1 MNSCAVTNESV
12 LLPGVTVHPEAVLG
26 VHTLGRPGQ
35 VFPPH
40 SITQGELCLFPGH
53 DLEGGKPYV
62 EPEGPNPKAV
72 SAYIYWR
79 YNVLYWLATCF
90 FVPLTGERARPGPSL
105 PPQPGAPAAAWR
117 PAARMPPLASS
128 SPPACLPAH
137 PPLCP
142 RARACPAP
150 SLAQRLCAT
159 CP

>member
-72 SAYIYWR
+72 SAYVYWR
-79 YNVLYWLATCF
+79 YNILYWLATCA
-90 FVPLTGERARPGPSL
+90 FVPLTSFFRDMPMVVTVTTGLYFGGIL
-105 PPQPGAPAAAWR
+105 LGLAAI
-117 PAARMPPLASS
+117 PVAAVLALFTMILYM
-128 SPPACLPAH
+128 AAMKK
-137 PPLCP
+137 
-142 RARACPAP
+142 
-150 SLAQRLCAT
+150 
-159 CP
+159 